1 MFLED
6 CSFPEPEHEMNFV
19 KMAITKMDREEEN
32 GKGEGEGTGK
42 GNPMDHMIKE
52 ARWTIL
58 ALWKIFD
65 YIQLYTLSLKKVT
78 LVKRSTVDFRSVIFS
93 GMVDGKLV

>member
-1 MFLED
+1 
-6 CSFPEPEHEMNFV
+6 
-19 KMAITKMDREEEN
+19 
-32 GKGEGEGTGK
+32 
-42 GNPMDHMIKE
+42 MDHMIKE

-93 GMVDGKLV
+93 GMLDGKLV